1 MAFKV
6 KKGTS
11 FIKKELEAQERRR
24 KESNSK
30 IPRFFISSKW
40 DADKKRDIP
49 IVPLVEDPAYVM
61 SHTGNFG
68 NSGKM
73 QTFICLNDPETRD
86 GDCPICKAIANGA
99 TYPVARVEYIW
110 LILDKTPYTRT
121 FNGKEEEIENTLKLL
136 PLSVKRASFL
146 SLLDDKYGIKNR
158 LIRVSSQGTGN
169 ATTWIFEYDLL
180 NAGIEKNGKKRKFTL
195 TEDMLEE
202 AMERL
207 PEEYQEYSFDEIL
220 EASLEREAQLTK
232 EEFAGS
238 NSSSIS
244 RLGRRLEVEEDDD
257 EDDSDESEDIRS
269 KVKSKLMTLN
279 TNGNKEDSEDD
290 DEEDKP
296 KQKKP
301 LKLGLL
307 RKK

>member
-24 KESNSK
+24 KEFNSK

-49 IVPLVEDPAYVM
+49 IVPLVDDPAYVM

-99 TYPVARVEYIW
+99 SYPVARVEYIW

-202 AMERL
+202 AMERM
-207 PEEYQEYSFDEIL
+207 PEEYKEYSFDEIL
-220 EASLEREAQLTK
+220 EASLEKEAQLTK
-232 EEFAGS
+232 DEFSG
-238 NSSSIS
+238 NTSSIS
-244 RLGRRLEVEEDDD
+244 RIGRRLEVEED
-257 EDDSDESEDIRS
+257 EEDSDEDAEEDIRS

-279 TNGNKEDSEDD
+279 AKDTEDSDED
-290 DEEDKP
+290 EP
-296 KQKKP
+296 KQRKS

-307 RKK
+307 RRK